1 MLGRPGA
8 IFLDHSHDGDGRDGI
23 FLSLAD
29 RDDAGEHA
37 YKLIEKN
44 SMRIPTATYR
54 VQFNRA
60 FKFCDAK
67 AIVAYLH
74 DLGISDCYASPVLK
88 TPADSDNG
96 YDVCDHSQL
105 NPVLGSEDDFEAFT
119 AALSKHGLG
128 LILDIV
134 PNHMGIGEACNA
146 WWMDVLENGP
156 SSSYASYFDIDWHP
170 VNPQLENKVLL
181 PILEDQYGNVLE
193 EGKLRLAYEDG
204 AFFIHY
210 YDTKLPLGPRTYS
223 SILGHRLDQL
233 TETLGKDNESLQE
246 LQSILTAISYLPPG
260 TEVDP
265 EKLEERKREKEI
277 IKRRI
282 ASLLQA
288 DPQVRGAIDMAL
300 REFNGTVGEPQ
311 SFDLLDRLI
320 EAQPYR
326 LAFWRVAGE
335 EINYRRFFDIDKLAA
350 IRVELPE
357 VFQATHQLIFRFLAE
372 GKATGLRVDHP
383 DGLWDPA
390 AYFRQLQQSY
400 TTQRIPP
407 LHDTLV
413 NSNRTPTPPWPLYV
427 IAEKILSKG
436 ESLPEDW
443 AVYGTT
449 GYDFLNQVNGIFVA
463 HANREAVD
471 KIYRDF
477 IGKETN
483 FRNLINS
490 TKKMTMLISLAS
502 EINSLSHQLDRISE
516 RNRHYR
522 DFTLNSLTFA
532 IREVIACLSVYRTYN
547 DASTGTVAERDQKY
561 IKAAVEE
568 AKRRN
573 PRTARALFDFIQET
587 LLLRNLQH
595 FHVEDRRQVID
606 FVMELQQL
614 TGPVM
619 AKAVEDTT
627 FYVYNRLTS
636 LNEVGGDPEQ
646 FGLPLESFHR
656 QNLTR
661 QCDWP
666 HSILATSTHDTKR
679 SEDVRA
685 RINVLSEIPA
695 EWDTALTRW
704 SRLNADKKSSVDGEP
719 APDCNDEYLFYQTLV
734 GAWPAESGTAEEF
747 ADFRERIG
755 AYMQKAIKEAKVH
768 TSWVNPNEAYDHAVS
783 KFVKEVLVAD
793 PANSFLSDF
802 LKFHRRVAY
811 PGMLSSLSQTLLKI
825 ASPGVPDFYQG
836 TELWDYSLVDPDNR
850 RPVDFSKRIKLLEE
864 LKQREKEN
872 RPALIQDLLSSW
884 VDGKI
889 KLYVTYK
896 GLSFRRSHRSLFE
909 GGNYLPIDA
918 SDGVREHVCAFV
930 RQKGEAWALVAVP
943 RLITQFLKPERP
955 PLGEETWG
963 SGALVLPE
971 DAPECWLNI
980 FTAEEL
986 KVIPS
991 EGRRLL
997 PLASTFQSFPLALLT
1012 PSNSETSDLR

>member
-1 MLGRPGA
+1 
-8 IFLDHSHDGDGRDGI
+8 
-23 FLSLAD
+23 
-29 RDDAGEHA
+29 
-37 YKLIEKN
+37 
-44 SMRIPTATYR
+44 
-54 VQFNRA
+54 
-60 FKFCDAK
+60 
-67 AIVAYLH
+67 
-74 DLGISDCYASPVLK
+74 
-88 TPADSDNG
+88 
-96 YDVCDHSQL
+96 
-105 NPVLGSEDDFEAFT
+105 
-119 AALSKHGLG
+119 
-128 LILDIV
+128 
-134 PNHMGIGEACNA
+134 
-146 WWMDVLENGP
+146 
-156 SSSYASYFDIDWHP
+156 
-170 VNPQLENKVLL
+170 
-181 PILEDQYGNVLE
+181 
-193 EGKLRLAYEDG
+193 
-204 AFFIHY
+204 
-210 YDTKLPLGPRTYS
+210 
-223 SILGHRLDQL
+223 
-233 TETLGKDNESLQE
+233 
-246 LQSILTAISYLPPG
+246 
-260 TEVDP
+260 
-265 EKLEERKREKEI
+265 
-277 IKRRI
+277 
-282 ASLLQA
+282 
-288 DPQVRGAIDMAL
+288 
-300 REFNGTVGEPQ
+300 
-311 SFDLLDRLI
+311 LI

-350 IRVELPE
+350 IRVELPQ

-400 TTQRIPP
+400 ATQRIQP
-407 LHDTLV
+407 LDDTSL
-413 NSNRTPTPPWPLYV
+413 NSSRMPAPPWPLYV
-427 IAEKILSKG
+427 VAEKILSKG

-449 GYDFLNQVNGIFVA
+449 GYDFLNQVNGIFVEP
-463 HANREAVD
+463 ANREAVD

-502 EINSLSHQLDRISE
+502 EINSLSHELDRISE

-561 IKAAVEE
+561 IEAAVEE

-614 TGPVM
+614 TGPVT
-619 AKAVEDTT
+619 AKGVEDTA

-656 QNLTR
+656 QNVTR
-661 QCDWP
+661 QRHWP
-666 HSILATSTHDTKR
+666 HSMLTTSTHDTKR

-685 RINVLSEIPA
+685 RINVLSEIPP
-695 EWDTALTRW
+695 EWGTAVERW
-704 SRLNADKKSSVDGEP
+704 SRINADKKSGVDGEL
-719 APDCNDEYLFYQTLV
+719 APDRNDEYLFYQTLV
-734 GAWPAESGTAEEF
+734 GAWPAESCTAKEY
-747 ADFRERIG
+747 ADFRERMA

-783 KFVKEVLVAD
+783 RFVKEVLVAD
-793 PANSFLSDF
+793 PKNSFLSDF
-802 LKFHRRVAY
+802 MYFHRRVAY
-811 PGMLSSLSQTLLKI
+811 AGMLNSLAQTLLKI
-825 ASPGVPDFYQG
+825 ASPGAPDFYQG
-836 TELWDYSLVDPDNR
+836 TELWDFSLVDPDNR
-850 RPVDFSKRIKLLEE
+850 RPVDFGKRMKLLEE
-864 LKQREKEN
+864 LKQREKED
-872 RPALIQDLLSSW
+872 RPSLIQDLLTQW
-884 VDGKI
+884 VDGKM

-896 GLSFRRSHRSLFE
+896 GLGFRRSHRSLFE
-909 GGNYLPIDA
+909 AGNYIPIDA
-918 SDGVREHVCAFV
+918 FDGTRDHICAFV
-930 RQKGEAWALVAVP
+930 QRKGKAWALVAVP
-943 RLITQFLKPERP
+943 RLITKLLRGERP

-963 SGALVLPE
+963 SSALVLPE

-980 FTAEEL
+980 LTGEEL

-991 EGRRLL
+991 EQRKLL
-997 PLASTFQSFPLALLT
+997 PLASALQSFPLALLT
-1012 PSNSETSDLR
+1012 PSKSETSDP

>member
-1 MLGRPGA
+1 MASCTGVTDVVA
-8 IFLDHSHDGDGRDGI
+8 
-23 FLSLAD
+23 FLSSAD
-29 RDDAGEHA
+29 RDDTGEHA
-37 YKLIEKN
+37 SNLIEKN
-44 SMRIPTATYR
+44 SMPIPTATYR
-54 VQFNRA
+54 LQFNRA

-67 AIVAYLH
+67 AIVPYLH
-74 DLGISDCYASPVLK
+74 DLGISDCYASPIFK

-96 YDVCDHSQL
+96 YDICDHSQL
-105 NPVLGSEDDFEAFT
+105 NPVLGSENDFEVFT
-119 AALSKHGLG
+119 SALREHGLG

-156 SSSYASYFDIDWHP
+156 SSSYASYFDIEWHP

-193 EGKLRLAYEDG
+193 EGKLRLEYEDG

-210 YDTKLPLGPRTYS
+210 YNSKLPVGPLTYS

-233 TETLGKDNESLQE
+233 TDTLGKDNESLQE
-246 LQSILTAISYLPPG
+246 LQSILTAISYLPAG
-260 TEVDP
+260 TELDP

-282 ASLLQA
+282 AALLQA
-288 DPQVRGAIDMAL
+288 GPQVREAIDVTL
-300 REFNGTVGEPQ
+300 RDFNGTVGEPQ
-311 SFDLLDRLI
+311 TFDLLDRLI

-357 VFQATHQLIFRFLAE
+357 VFEATHQLVFRFLAE

-390 AYFRQLQQSY
+390 AYFRQLQQNY
-400 TTQRIPP
+400 AMQRIQP
-407 LHDTLV
+407 LDDASL
-413 NSNRTPTPPWPLYV
+413 NSNRPLYV
-427 IAEKILSKG
+427 VAEKILSKG

-449 GYDFLNQVNGIFVA
+449 GYDFLNQVNGIFVE
-463 HANREAVD
+463 HTNREAVD

-477 IGKETN
+477 IGKELN

-532 IREVIACLSVYRTYN
+532 IREVVACLSVYRTYS
-547 DASTGTVAERDQKY
+547 DASTGTVADRDQKY

-568 AKRRN
+568 AKKRN

-595 FHVEDRRQVID
+595 FRVEDRRQVID
-606 FVMELQQL
+606 FVMDLQQL

-619 AKAVEDTT
+619 AKAVEDTA
-627 FYVYNRLTS
+627 FYVYNRLSS
-636 LNEVGGDPEQ
+636 LNEVGGEPEQ
-646 FGLPLESFHR
+646 FGLSLDSFHR
-656 QNLTR
+656 QSINR
-661 QCDWP
+661 QTHWP
-666 HSILATSTHDTKR
+666 HSMLTTSTHDTKR

-695 EWDTALTRW
+695 EWGEAVTRW
-704 SRLNADKKSSVDGEP
+704 SKLNADKKSAVDGET

-734 GAWPAESGTAEEF
+734 GAWPAESLTAEKF

-755 AYMQKAIKEAKVH
+755 AYMLKAIKEAKVH
-768 TSWVNPNEAYDHAVS
+768 TSWVNPNEAYDQAVS

-793 PANSFLSDF
+793 LENSFLSDF
-802 LKFHRRVAY
+802 IQFHRRVAY
-811 PGMLSSLSQTLLKI
+811 PGMLNSLSQAILKI

-836 TELWDYSLVDPDNR
+836 TELWDLSLVDPDNR
-850 RPVDFSKRIKLLEE
+850 RPVDFGKRINLLEE
-864 LKQREKEN
+864 LKQREREN
-872 RPALIQDLLSSW
+872 RHSFIQGLLSGW

-896 GLSFRRSHRSLFE
+896 GLGFRRSQKSLFE
-909 GGNYLPIDA
+909 EGNYIPIDA
-918 SDGVREHVCAFV
+918 FDGTRNHICAFA

-943 RLITQFLKPERP
+943 RLITKLITADRP
-955 PLGEETWG
+955 PLGEESWG
-963 SGALVLPE
+963 SSALVLPE
-971 DAPECWLNI
+971 DTPESWFNI
-980 FTAEEL
+980 FTGEEL
-986 KVIPS
+986 KVVVS
-991 EGRRLL
+991 EQRKLL
-997 PLASTFQSFPLALLT
+997 PLANVFQSFPLALLT
-1012 PSNSETSDLR
+1012 GGLCQ

>member
-1 MLGRPGA
+1 M
-8 IFLDHSHDGDGRDGI
+8 DGC
-23 FLSLAD
+23 
-29 RDDAGEHA
+29 AGE
-37 YKLIEKN
+37 
-44 SMRIPTATYR
+44 RT
-54 VQFNRA
+54 
-60 FKFCDAK
+60 
-67 AIVAYLH
+67 
-74 DLGISDCYASPVLK
+74 
-88 TPADSDNG
+88 
-96 YDVCDHSQL
+96 
-105 NPVLGSEDDFEAFT
+105 
-119 AALSKHGLG
+119 
-128 LILDIV
+128 
-134 PNHMGIGEACNA
+134 
-146 WWMDVLENGP
+146 
-156 SSSYASYFDIDWHP
+156 SSSYASYFDIDWRP

-193 EGKLRLAYEDG
+193 DGKLRLAYEDG

-210 YDTKLPLGPRTYS
+210 YDTKLPVGPRTYS

-288 DPQVRGAIDMAL
+288 DPQVRGPIDMAL

-372 GKATGLRVDHP
+372 AKATGLRVDHP
-383 DGLWDPA
+383 DGLWDPG

-400 TTQRIPP
+400 TTLRIQP
-407 LHDTLV
+407 LHDTSL
-413 NSNRTPTPPWPLYV
+413 NSNRTSAPLWPLYV
-427 IAEKILSKG
+427 VAEKILSKG

-449 GYDFLNQVNGIFVA
+449 GYDFLNQVNGIFVER
-463 HANREAVD
+463 ANREAVD

-502 EINSLSHQLDRISE
+502 EINSLSHELDRISE

-561 IKAAVEE
+561 IEAAVEE
-568 AKRRN
+568 AKKRN

-595 FHVEDRRQVID
+595 FRLEDRRQVID

-619 AKAVEDTT
+619 AKAVEDTA

-646 FGLPLESFHR
+646 FGLSLEAFHR
-656 QNLTR
+656 QNVTR
-661 QCDWP
+661 QRHWP
-666 HSILATSTHDTKR
+666 HSMLTTSTHDTKR

-695 EWDTALTRW
+695 EWGTALTRW
-704 SRLNADKKSSVDGEP
+704 SRLNADKKSGVDGEP

-734 GAWPAESGTAEEF
+734 GAWPAESRTAEEF

-755 AYMQKAIKEAKVH
+755 AYMLKAIKEAKVH
-768 TSWVNPNEAYDHAVS
+768 TSWVNPNEAYDQAVS
-783 KFVKEVLVAD
+783 RFVKEVLVAD
-793 PANSFLSDF
+793 PENRFLSDF
-802 LKFHRRVAY
+802 IQFHRRVAY
-811 PGMLSSLSQTLLKI
+811 PGMLNSLSQTILKI

-836 TELWDYSLVDPDNR
+836 TELWDFSLVDPDNR
-850 RPVDFSKRIKLLEE
+850 RPVDFGKRIKLLEE
-864 LKQREKEN
+864 LKEREKEN
-872 RPALIQDLLSSW
+872 RPSLIQDLLTRW
-884 VDGKI
+884 VDSKI

-896 GLSFRRSHRSLFE
+896 GLNFRRSQRSLFE
-909 GGNYLPIDA
+909 EGNYLPIDA
-918 SDGVREHVCAFV
+918 SDRAREHVCAFA
-930 RQKGEAWALVAVP
+930 RQKGDAWVLVAVP
-943 RLITQFLKPERP
+943 RLITKLVTAERP
-955 PLGEETWG
+955 PLGEETWR
-963 SGALVLPE
+963 SSVLVLPE

-991 EGRRLL
+991 EGRTALTSRKHFSEFSAGLAHACEIRDFGPSLALILLHFELGSFILGAANRLKTLLDKGLIDRLL
-997 PLASTFQSFPLALLT
+997 L
-1012 PSNSETSDLR
+1012 N

>member
-1 MLGRPGA
+1 
-8 IFLDHSHDGDGRDGI
+8 
-23 FLSLAD
+23 
-29 RDDAGEHA
+29 
-37 YKLIEKN
+37 
-44 SMRIPTATYR
+44 MRIPTATYR
-54 VQFNRA
+54 VQFNRS
-60 FKFCDAK
+60 FKFSDAK
-67 AIVAYLH
+67 AIVPYLH

-88 TPADSDNG
+88 IPADSDNG

-105 NPVLGSEDDFEAFT
+105 NPVLGSEDEFETFT
-119 AALSKHGLG
+119 SILSEHGLG

-134 PNHMGIGEACNA
+134 PNHMGIGAACNA

-210 YDTKLPLGPRTYS
+210 YDTKLPVGPRTYS
-223 SILGHRLDQL
+223 SILGHRLDEL
-233 TETLGKDNESLQE
+233 AETLGKDNESLQE
-246 LQSILTAISYLPPG
+246 LQSILTAISYLPLG
-260 TEVDP
+260 TEADP

-282 ASLLQA
+282 ASLLQGSA
-288 DPQVRGAIDMAL
+288 QVRGAIDTAL
-300 REFNGTVGEPQ
+300 REFNGTVGDPQ

-320 EAQPYR
+320 EVQPYR

-335 EINYRRFFDIDKLAA
+335 EINYRRFFDIDELAA

-357 VFQATHQLIFRFLAE
+357 VFQATHQLILRFLAE

-390 AYFRQLQQSY
+390 AYFRQLQQNYAS
-400 TTQRIPP
+400 QRTRAI
-407 LHDTLV
+407 HDATL
-413 NSNRTPTPPWPLYV
+413 NPNRTQAPPWPLYV
-427 IAEKILSKG
+427 AAEKILSKG

-449 GYDFLNQVNGIFVA
+449 GYDFLNNVNGIFVEP
-463 HANREAVD
+463 ANRDAVD

-477 IGKETN
+477 IGRKID
-483 FRNLINS
+483 FLNLINS
-490 TKKMTMLISLAS
+490 TKKMIMLISLAS

-547 DASTGTVAERDQKY
+547 NATTGAVSERDQKY
-561 IKAAVEE
+561 IAAAVEE
-568 AKRRN
+568 AKKRN
-573 PRTARALFDFIQET
+573 PRTARALFDFIQDT
-587 LLLRNLQH
+587 LLLRNLNH
-595 FHVEDRRQVID
+595 FRAEDRRQVID

-619 AKAVEDTT
+619 AKAVEDTA
-627 FYVYNRLTS
+627 FYAYNRLIS

-646 FGLPLESFHR
+646 FGLSLEAFHR
-656 QNLTR
+656 QNADR
-661 QCDWP
+661 QRHWP
-666 HSILATSTHDTKR
+666 HSMLTTSTHDTKR

-685 RINVLSEIPA
+685 RINVLSEIPP
-695 EWDTALTRW
+695 EWGTALERW
-704 SRLNADKKSSVDGEP
+704 SRINADKKSGVDGEL
-719 APDCNDEYLFYQTLV
+719 APDRNDEYLFYQTLI
-734 GAWPAESGTAEEF
+734 GAWPAESCTAKEF
-747 ADFRERIG
+747 ADFRERMA
-755 AYMQKAIKEAKVH
+755 AYVQKAIKEAKVH

-793 PANSFLSDF
+793 PKNSFLSDF
-802 LKFHRRVAY
+802 MCFHRRVAY
-811 PGMLSSLSQTLLKI
+811 AGMLNSVAQTLLKI
-825 ASPGVPDFYQG
+825 ASPGAPDFYQG
-836 TELWDYSLVDPDNR
+836 TELWDFSLVDPDNR
-850 RPVDFSKRIKLLEE
+850 RPVDFGKRMKLLKE
-864 LKQREKEN
+864 LKRREKED
-872 RPALIQDLLSSW
+872 RPSLIQNLLTQW

-896 GLSFRRSHRSLFE
+896 GLGFRRSHRSLFE
-909 GGNYLPIDA
+909 AGNYIPIDA
-918 SDGVREHVCAFV
+918 FDGTRDHICAFV
-930 RQKGEAWALVAVP
+930 RRKGKAWALVAVP
-943 RLITQFLKPERP
+943 RLITKLLRGERP

-963 SGALVLPE
+963 SSALVLPE

-980 FTAEEL
+980 LTGEEL

-991 EGRRLL
+991 EQRKLL
-997 PLASTFQSFPLALLT
+997 PLASVLQSFPLALLT
-1012 PSNSETSDLR
+1012 PSKSETSDP

>member
-1 MLGRPGA
+1 
-8 IFLDHSHDGDGRDGI
+8 
-23 FLSLAD
+23 
-29 RDDAGEHA
+29 
-37 YKLIEKN
+37 
-44 SMRIPTATYR
+44 MRMPTATYR

-60 FKFCDAK
+60 FKFSDAK

-119 AALSKHGLG
+119 SALSKHGLG

-204 AFFIHY
+204 AFFIHH
-210 YDTKLPLGPRTYS
+210 YDTKLPVGPRTYS

-265 EKLEERKREKEI
+265 EKLEELKREKEI

-288 DPQVRGAIDMAL
+288 DPQVRDAIDMAL

-311 SFDLLDRLI
+311 SFDLLDGLI

-400 TTQRIPP
+400 ATQRIQA
-407 LHDTLV
+407 LHDPSL
-413 NSNRTPTPPWPLYV
+413 NRTPAPLLPLYV
-427 IAEKILSKG
+427 VAEKILSKG

-449 GYDFLNQVNGIFVA
+449 GYDFLNQVNGIFVDP
-463 HANREAVD
+463 ANREAVD
-471 KIYRDF
+471 KSYRDF

-483 FRNLINS
+483 LRNLINS

-547 DASTGTVAERDQKY
+547 NATTGTVSENDQKY
-561 IKAAVEE
+561 IGAAVEE

-587 LLLRNLQH
+587 LLLKNLEH
-595 FHVEDRRQVID
+595 FRAEDRRQVID
-606 FVMELQQL
+606 FVMKLQQL

-619 AKAVEDTT
+619 AKAVEDTA

-656 QNLTR
+656 QNVNR
-661 QCDWP
+661 QRRWP
-666 HSILATSTHDTKR
+666 HSMLATSTHDTKR
-679 SEDVRA
+679 SEDVRG
-685 RINVLSEIPA
+685 RINVLSEIPT
-695 EWDTALTRW
+695 EWDAAVTRW
-704 SRLNADKKSSVDGEP
+704 SRLNADKKSGVDAEL
-719 APDCNDEYLFYQTLV
+719 APDCNDEYLFYQTMI
-734 GAWPAESGTAEEF
+734 GACPAGSSTPEEF

-755 AYMQKAIKEAKVH
+755 AYMEKAIKEAKVH

-793 PANSFLSDF
+793 PENSFLNDF
-802 LKFHRRVAY
+802 MQFHRRVAY
-811 PGMLSSLSQTLLKI
+811 PGMLNSLSQALLKI

-836 TELWDYSLVDPDNR
+836 TELWDFSLVDPDNR
-850 RPVDFSKRIKLLEE
+850 RPVDFGKRIKLLEE
-864 LKQREKEN
+864 LEQREKEN
-872 RPALIQDLLSSW
+872 RPALIQDLLSRW

-909 GGNYLPIDA
+909 EGNYIPIEAFGGTRD
-918 SDGVREHVCAFV
+918 HICAFA
-930 RQKGEAWALVAVP
+930 RQQGQTRVLVAVP
-943 RLITQFLKPERP
+943 RLITKLLSGERP
-955 PLGEETWG
+955 PLGEATWG
-963 SGALVLPE
+963 SSALVLPE
-971 DAPECWLNI
+971 DTPESWLNI
-980 FTAEEL
+980 FTGEEL
-986 KVIPS
+986 KVIVS
-991 EGRRLL
+991 EQRKLL
-997 PLASTFQSFPLALLT
+997 PLASALQSFPLALLT
-1012 PSNSETSDLR
+1012 PSKSETSAVR

>member
-1 MLGRPGA
+1 
-8 IFLDHSHDGDGRDGI
+8 
-23 FLSLAD
+23 
-29 RDDAGEHA
+29 
-37 YKLIEKN
+37 
-44 SMRIPTATYR
+44 MRIPTATYR
-54 VQFNRA
+54 VQFGRA
-60 FKFCDAK
+60 FKFSDAK
-67 AIVAYLH
+67 AIVDYLD

-88 TPADSDNG
+88 TPAASDNG

-105 NPVLGSEDDFEAFT
+105 NPALGSEDEFEAFT
-119 AALSKHGLG
+119 SALRKRGLG

-134 PNHMGIGEACNA
+134 PNHMGIGEACNT

-156 SSSYASYFDIDWHP
+156 SFSYAYYFDIDWHP

-181 PILEDQYGNVLE
+181 SIREDQYGNVLD
-193 EGKLRLAYEDG
+193 EGKLGLAYEDG
-204 AFFIHY
+204 DFCIHY
-210 YDTKLPLGPRTYS
+210 YDAKIPVGPRSYS

-233 TETLGKDNESLQE
+233 AETLGKDNESLQE
-246 LQSILTAISYLPPG
+246 LQSIITAISYLPSG
-260 TEVDP
+260 TELDP

-282 ASLLQA
+282 ASLLQG

-300 REFNGTVGEPQ
+300 REFNGTAGEPRT
-311 SFDLLDRLI
+311 FDLLDRLI

-357 VFQATHQLIFRFLAE
+357 VFEATHQLIFRFLKE

-400 TTQRIPP
+400 VTQIIQPP
-407 LHDTLV
+407 DDDV
-413 NSNRTPTPPWPLYV
+413 SVSPNRKQMPPWPLYV
-427 IAEKILSKG
+427 VAEKILAKG

-449 GYDFLNQVNGIFVA
+449 GYDFLNQVNGIFVEG
-463 HANREAVD
+463 ANREAVD

-502 EINSLSHQLDRISE
+502 EINSLSHELDRISE

-522 DFTLNSLTFA
+522 DITLNSLTFA
-532 IREVIACLSVYRTYN
+532 IREVIACLSVYRTNN

-568 AKRRN
+568 AKKRN
-573 PRTARALFDFIQET
+573 PRTARALFDLIQET
-587 LLLRNLQH
+587 LLLSNLPH
-595 FHVEDRRQVID
+595 FRIEDRRQVID

-619 AKAVEDTT
+619 AKAVEDTA

-656 QNLTR
+656 QNVNR
-661 QCDWP
+661 QQHWP
-666 HSILATSTHDTKR
+666 HSMLTTSTHDTKR

-685 RINVLSEIPA
+685 RIDVLSEIPA
-695 EWDTALTRW
+695 EWDTALEHW
-704 SRLNADKKSSVDGEP
+704 SRFNADKKSAVDGEP

-734 GAWPAESGTAEEF
+734 GAWPAGSCTAEEF

-783 KFVKEVLVAD
+783 KFVKEVLVANPD
-793 PANSFLSDF
+793 NSFSSDF
-802 LKFHRRVAY
+802 VQFHRRVAY
-811 PGMLSSLSQTLLKI
+811 AGMLNSLSQTILKI

-836 TELWDYSLVDPDNR
+836 TELWDFSLVDPDNR
-850 RPVDFSKRIKLLEE
+850 RPVDFSKRIKLLED

-872 RPALIQDLLSSW
+872 RSSLTLDLLTRW

-889 KLYVTYK
+889 KLYATYK

-909 GGNYLPIDA
+909 EGNYIPIHAVGETGD
-918 SDGVREHVCAFV
+918 HICAFA
-930 RQKGEAWALVAVP
+930 RQKGQTWALAAVP
-943 RLITQFLKPERP
+943 RLVTKLLRGERP

-963 SGALVLPE
+963 SSALELPE
-971 DAPECWLNI
+971 DSPESWLNI
-980 FTAEEL
+980 LTGEKL
-986 KVIPS
+986 KVILS
-991 EGRRLL
+991 EQRKLL
-997 PLASTFQSFPLALLT
+997 PLASALQSFPLALFT
-1012 PSNSETSDLR
+1012 PFKSETPDH

>member
-1 MLGRPGA
+1 
-8 IFLDHSHDGDGRDGI
+8 
-23 FLSLAD
+23 
-29 RDDAGEHA
+29 
-37 YKLIEKN
+37 
-44 SMRIPTATYR
+44 MRIPTATYR
-54 VQFNRA
+54 VQFNRS
-60 FKFCDAK
+60 FKFSDAK
-67 AIVAYLH
+67 AIVPYLD

-88 TPADSDNG
+88 IPADSDNG

-105 NPVLGSEDDFEAFT
+105 NPVLGSEDEFETFT
-119 AALSKHGLG
+119 SILSEHGLG

-134 PNHMGIGEACNA
+134 PNHMGIGAACNA

-156 SSSYASYFDIDWHP
+156 SSSYSSYFDIDWHP

-210 YDTKLPLGPRTYS
+210 YDTKLPVGPRTYS
-223 SILGHRLDQL
+223 SILGHRLDEL
-233 TETLGKDNESLQE
+233 AETLGKDNESLQE
-246 LQSILTAISYLPPG
+246 LQSILTAISYLPLG
-260 TEVDP
+260 TEADP

-282 ASLLQA
+282 ASLLQGSA
-288 DPQVRGAIDMAL
+288 QVRGAIDTAL
-300 REFNGTVGEPQ
+300 REFNGTVGDPQ

-320 EAQPYR
+320 EVQPYR

-335 EINYRRFFDIDKLAA
+335 EINYRRFFDIDELAA

-357 VFQATHQLIFRFLAE
+357 VFQATHQLILRFLAE

-400 TTQRIPP
+400 ASQRTRAI
-407 LHDTLV
+407 HDATL
-413 NSNRTPTPPWPLYV
+413 NPNRTQAPPWPLYV
-427 IAEKILSKG
+427 AAEKILSKG

-449 GYDFLNQVNGIFVA
+449 GYDFLNNVNGIFVEP
-463 HANREAVD
+463 ANRDAVD

-477 IGKETN
+477 IGRKID

-490 TKKMTMLISLAS
+490 TKKMIMLISLAS
-502 EINSLSHQLDRISE
+502 EINSLSHELDRIAE

-547 DASTGTVAERDQKY
+547 NATTGAVSERDQKY
-561 IKAAVEE
+561 IAAAVEE
-568 AKRRN
+568 AKKRN
-573 PRTARALFDFIQET
+573 PRTARALFDFIQDT
-587 LLLRNLQH
+587 LLLRNLNH
-595 FHVEDRRQVID
+595 FRAEDRRQVID

-619 AKAVEDTT
+619 AKAVEDTA
-627 FYVYNRLTS
+627 FYAYNRLIS

-646 FGLPLESFHR
+646 FGLSLEAFHR
-656 QNLTR
+656 QNADR
-661 QCDWP
+661 QRHWP
-666 HSILATSTHDTKR
+666 HSMLTTSTHDTKR

-685 RINVLSEIPA
+685 RINVLSEIPP
-695 EWDTALTRW
+695 EWGTALERW
-704 SRLNADKKSSVDGEP
+704 SRINADKKSGVDGEL
-719 APDCNDEYLFYQTLV
+719 APDRNDEYLFYQTLI
-734 GAWPAESGTAEEF
+734 GAWPAESCTAKEF
-747 ADFRERIG
+747 ADFRERMA
-755 AYMQKAIKEAKVH
+755 AYVQKAIKEAKVH

-793 PANSFLSDF
+793 PKNSFLSDF
-802 LKFHRRVAY
+802 MCFHRRVAY
-811 PGMLSSLSQTLLKI
+811 AGMLNSVAQTLLKI
-825 ASPGVPDFYQG
+825 ASPGAPDFYQG
-836 TELWDYSLVDPDNR
+836 TELWDFSLVDPDNR
-850 RPVDFSKRIKLLEE
+850 RPVDFGKRMKLLKE
-864 LKQREKEN
+864 LKRREKED
-872 RPALIQDLLSSW
+872 RPSLIQNLLTQW

-896 GLSFRRSHRSLFE
+896 GLGFRRSHRSLFE
-909 GGNYLPIDA
+909 AGNYIPIDA
-918 SDGVREHVCAFV
+918 FDGTRDHICAFV
-930 RQKGEAWALVAVP
+930 RRKGKAWALVAVP
-943 RLITQFLKPERP
+943 RLITKLLRGERP

-963 SGALVLPE
+963 SSALVLPE

-980 FTAEEL
+980 LTGEEL

-991 EGRRLL
+991 EQRKLL
-997 PLASTFQSFPLALLT
+997 PLASALQSFPLALLT
-1012 PSNSETSDLR
+1012 PSKSETSDL

>member
-1 MLGRPGA
+1 
-8 IFLDHSHDGDGRDGI
+8 
-23 FLSLAD
+23 
-29 RDDAGEHA
+29 
-37 YKLIEKN
+37 
-44 SMRIPTATYR
+44 MRIPTATYR

-60 FKFCDAK
+60 FKFSDAK
-67 AIVAYLH
+67 AIVPYLD

-105 NPVLGSEDDFEAFT
+105 NPVLGSEDEFEAFT
-119 AALSKHGLG
+119 SILSEHGLG

-210 YDTKLPLGPRTYS
+210 YDTKLPVGPRTYS
-223 SILGHRLDQL
+223 NILGHRLDPL
-233 TETLGKDNESLQE
+233 AETLGKDNESLQE
-246 LQSILTAISYLPPG
+246 LQSILTAISYLPLG
-260 TEVDP
+260 TEADP

-282 ASLLQA
+282 ASLLQGS
-288 DPQVRGAIDMAL
+288 PPVRGAIDTAL

-335 EINYRRFFDIDKLAA
+335 EINYRRFFDIDELAA

-357 VFQATHQLIFRFLAE
+357 VFQATHQLILRFLAE

-400 TTQRIPP
+400 ASQRTRAI
-407 LHDTLV
+407 HDANL
-413 NSNRTPTPPWPLYV
+413 NPNRMQAPPWPLYV
-427 IAEKILSKG
+427 VAEKILSKG

-449 GYDFLNQVNGIFVA
+449 GYDFLNQVNGIFVEP
-463 HANREAVD
+463 ANREAVD
-471 KIYRDF
+471 RIYRDSLGRK
-477 IGKETN
+477 ID

-490 TKKMTMLISLAS
+490 TKKMIMLISLAS
-502 EINSLSHQLDRISE
+502 EVNSLSHQLDRISE

-522 DFTLNSLTFA
+522 DFTLNTLTFA

-547 DASTGTVAERDQKY
+547 NASTGAVSERDQKY
-561 IKAAVEE
+561 IAAAVEE

-573 PRTARALFDFIQET
+573 PRTARALFDFIQDT

-595 FHVEDRRQVID
+595 FRAEDRRQVID

-619 AKAVEDTT
+619 AKGVEDTA
-627 FYVYNRLTS
+627 FYAYNRLTS

-646 FGLPLESFHR
+646 FGLSLEAFHR
-656 QNLTR
+656 QNADR
-661 QCDWP
+661 QRHWP
-666 HSILATSTHDTKR
+666 HSMLTTSTHDTKR

-685 RINVLSEIPA
+685 RINVLSEIPP
-695 EWDTALTRW
+695 EWGTALERW
-704 SRLNADKKSSVDGEP
+704 SRINADKKSGVDGEP

-734 GAWPAESGTAEEF
+734 GAWPAESRTAEEF

-755 AYMQKAIKEAKVH
+755 AYMLKAIKEAKVH
-768 TSWVNPNEAYDHAVS
+768 TSWVNPNEAYDQAVS
-783 KFVKEVLVAD
+783 KFVKEVLVGD
-793 PANSFLSDF
+793 PENSFLSDF
-802 LKFHRRVAY
+802 IHFHQRVAY
-811 PGMLSSLSQTLLKI
+811 PGMLNSLSQTLLKI

-836 TELWDYSLVDPDNR
+836 TELWDFSLVDPDNR
-850 RPVDFSKRIKLLEE
+850 RPVDFGKRMKLLEE
-864 LKQREKEN
+864 LKQREKED
-872 RPALIQDLLSSW
+872 RPSLIQDLLTRW
-884 VDGKI
+884 VDGKM

-896 GLSFRRSHRSLFE
+896 GLGFRRSHRSLFE
-909 GGNYLPIDA
+909 AGNYIPIDA
-918 SDGVREHVCAFV
+918 FDGTRDHICAFV
-930 RQKGEAWALVAVP
+930 RRKGKAWALVAVP
-943 RLITQFLKPERP
+943 RLITKLLKGERP

-963 SGALVLPE
+963 SSALVLPE

-980 FTAEEL
+980 LTGEEL

-991 EGRRLL
+991 EQRKLL
-997 PLASTFQSFPLALLT
+997 PLASALQSFPLALLT
-1012 PSNSETSDLR
+1012 PSKSETSDP